1 MNIQAKPPR
10 TPAEQAIIDAF
21 VADLGTLPGDA
32 RVTSIR
38 DRLVAEFSDAGLP
51 SRRIESWHY
60 TDMRT
65 LLRKVP
71 DINDTG
77 TADAVAPL
85 LAGAAVLP
93 VIQGVAGKAPEVD
106 ALSAEPFLDA
116 LASGE
121 AAGQLAARGP
131 DDLVGRLNSAFV
143 SDGFALDI
151 ADGAALDRPVEVQ
164 AVQAGGQAHT
174 RFPIRVGR
182 GAKATL
188 VERQAATGDKA
199 GFSSSITTLDLAE
212 GADITYVLVQERG
225 SDDTHLGQI
234 AARLAENS
242 KLMLFIVNAGGKLV
256 RQEVLVS
263 AAGEGARFDL
273 RGINLLGGETHTD
286 VTMVLGHD
294 VAHTTSQETMRNI
307 VFDRARGAFQGQI
320 RVAKGA
326 QKTDAKMACN
336 TLLLSDEAEFSA
348 KPELEIF
355 ADDVVCGHGATVAD
369 IDHNH
374 LFYLQARGIPE
385 ARARALLVQAFVQET
400 VEELEDE
407 ALVEALEALI
417 TRWLEA
423 RD

>member
-1 MNIQAKPPR
+1 MNMQAKPPR
-10 TPAEQAIIDAF
+10 TPAEQALIDAF
-21 VADLGTLPGDA
+21 VAELGALPGDA
-32 RVTSIR
+32 KVTSLR
-38 DRLVAEFSDAGLP
+38 DRLVAEFSEAGLP
-51 SRRIESWHY
+51 SRRMESWHY

-71 DINDTG
+71 DVNDFGAAEAVEPLLEGAAILPVVQG
-77 TADAVAPL
+77 TAGKPAE
-85 LAGAAVLP
+85 LAGLAARP
-93 VIQGVAGKAPEVD
+93 F
-106 ALSAEPFLDA
+106 AEA

-121 AAGQLAARGP
+121 AAGMLAARGA

-143 SDGFALDI
+143 SDGFSIDI
-151 ADGAALDRPVEVQ
+151 AAGAALDRPVEIQ
-164 AVQAGGQAHT
+164 AVQAGGHAHQ
-174 RFPIRVGR
+174 RFPVTVGK
-182 GAKATL
+182 GARATI
-188 VERQAATGDKA
+188 VERQAAHGDKA
-199 GFSSSITTLDLAE
+199 GFSSSISTLELAE
-212 GADITYVLVQERG
+212 GAEVTWILVQEKG
-225 SDDTHLGQI
+225 GDDVHLGQFSVTI
-234 AARLAENS
+234 GADAR
-242 KLMLFIVNAGGKLV
+242 LMLFILNAGGKLV
-256 RQEVLVS
+256 RQEIHVS

-273 RGINLLGGETHTD
+273 RGINLLAGEGHTD

-369 IDHNH
+369 IDHVH
-374 LFYLQARGIPE
+374 LFYLTARGIPE
-385 ARARALLVQAFVQET
+385 VKARALLVQAFVQET

-407 ALVEALEALI
+407 KLVEALEAI
-417 TRWLEA
+417 IQTWLEG
-423 RD
+423 RG